1 MEEGKMDLNKIKC
14 SRSYVGKS
22 PMCSGNKYRV
32 RMSYNGETISF
43 YFHDNFK
50 NESGKKDYLYSLL
63 VDMCAYGSTDDV
75 YEFMREFGYSD
86 YEEAQRIRN
95 ACKRNGDKVHK
106 LFNEREI
113 DELTELL
120 SDY

>member
-1 MEEGKMDLNKIKC
+1 MDLNKIKC

-32 RMSYNGETISF
+32 RMSYNGRSVSF
-43 YFHDNFK
+43 YFHDNYK
-50 NESGKKDYLYSLL
+50 NESEKKDYLYSLL
-63 VDMCAYGSTDDV
+63 LDMSAYDNTYNVD
-75 YEFMREFGYSD
+75 EFMREFGYKN

-95 ACKRNGDKVHK
+95 ACKRNGDKVRK

-113 DELTELL
+113 DELNELL
-120 SDY
+120 ADY